1 MRVSAIV
8 NQKGGCGKTTTAV
21 NLAAVLAAQ
30 GVRVLLVDLDPQSHC
45 AVSLG
50 VPADRIQHCVGDVLE
65 QGAGSPLVQSG
76 LLWEPVKGVWLAPS
90 HLRMSRIE
98 SSGPLL
104 RANDRDR
111 RLSKLLD
118 VMAPR
123 FDWCLID
130 CPPTA
135 GLLTFNAVRA
145 CDELIVP
152 VETGFLALKGA
163 ESQVALLDAA
173 VARMERAVT
182 LRILPTMHR
191 DGTNL
196 SADIL
201 GALQRKFPGRVAPR
215 AIRHHEVLREA
226 VSFGQPITEFAP
238 SSDAA
243 AEFRS
248 LAAWLVESP
257 PAMQRTQEAWAQR
270 AARAMDESPEPE
282 YEAISEALP
291 ASARQAPQVSAR
303 ALDVVERMRS
313 LRAVDAAAAAQE
325 VKP

>member
-50 VPADRIQHCVGDVLE
+50 VPLDRIQHSIGDVLE
-65 QGAGSPLVQSG
+65 QGAGSPLLQTG
-76 LLWEPVKGVWLAPS
+76 LFWEPVRGVWLAPS
-90 HLRMSRIE
+90 HLRMTRLE

-104 RANDRDR
+104 RSHDRDR
-111 RLSKLLD
+111 RLSKVLD
-118 VMAPR
+118 VLAPR

-173 VARMERAVT
+173 VTRMERPVT

-191 DGTNL
+191 DGTAL
-196 SADIL
+196 SNDVL
-201 GALQRKFPGRVAPR
+201 SALQRKFPGRVAPR
-215 AIRHHEVLREA
+215 AIRHHEALCEA

-243 AEFRS
+243 GEFRA
-248 LAAWLVESP
+248 LAEWLVATSP
-257 PAMQRTQEAWAQR
+257 SIQRTQEEWARR
-270 AARAMDESPEPE
+270 AARAVEESPEPE
-282 YEAISEALP
+282 YEAV
-291 ASARQAPQVSAR
+291 APPTDGATRPVSQVSAR
-303 ALDVVERMRS
+303 AMDVVERMKS
-313 LRAVDAAAAAQE
+313 LRAAEAR
-325 VKP
+325 P

>member
-21 NLAAVLAAQ
+21 NLAAVLASR

-45 AVSLG
+45 AISLG
-50 VPADRIQHCVGDVLE
+50 VPTDKVQHCVGDALE
-65 QGAGSPLVQSG
+65 VGASSPLLNSG
-76 LLWEPVKGVWLAPS
+76 LLWEPIRGVFLAPS
-90 HLRMSRIE
+90 HLRMSRLE
-98 SSGPLL
+98 SNGPLL
-104 RANDRDR
+104 RAPDRDR
-111 RLSKLLD
+111 RLAKVLD
-118 VMAPR
+118 VLAPR

-135 GLLTFNAVRA
+135 GVLTFNAVRA

-173 VARMERAVT
+173 VERMERPVT
-182 LRILPTMHR
+182 LRLLPTMHR
-191 DGTNL
+191 PDAAL

-201 GALQRKFPGRVAPR
+201 GALQRRFPGRVAPH

-243 AEFRS
+243 REFGLLAEW
-248 LAAWLVESP
+248 LAERP
-257 PAMQRTQEAWAQR
+257 PAVQRTQELWAQR
-270 AARAMDESPEPE
+270 AARAVEESAEPE
-282 YEAISEALP
+282 YESIAEALP
-291 ASARQAPQVSAR
+291 DAPKSVPQVSAR
-303 ALDVVERMRS
+303 ALEVVERMKS
-313 LRAVDAAAAAQE
+313 LRMAEGAVEGRA
-325 VKP
+325 